1 MSQVIKRLGQD
12 IKILLSIFAYFVFL
26 YVRYIIKDVMSSS

>member
-1 MSQVIKRLGQD
+1 MSQVIERLGQD
-12 IKILLSIFAYFVFL
+12 IKILLSTIAYFVFL